1 MNFLT
6 LPQKMLEY
14 RAVTLHYITLHV
26 YYQKSAIHASRET
39 NRASGLNMALG
50 WFLRLPP
57 PTSATDVLQL
67 PDRKSSSKTSVH
79 AKIRFTSSIL
89 IS

>member
-1 MNFLT
+1 
-6 LPQKMLEY
+6 MLKYKTVAYIVSQHES
-14 RAVTLHYITLHV
+14 VLHTTCALGE
-26 YYQKSAIHASRET
+26 SAIHASRET
-39 NRASGLNMALG
+39 NRGSGLNMALG
-50 WFLRLPP
+50 WFLRLLSPP
-57 PTSATDVLQL
+57 PASATDVLQL